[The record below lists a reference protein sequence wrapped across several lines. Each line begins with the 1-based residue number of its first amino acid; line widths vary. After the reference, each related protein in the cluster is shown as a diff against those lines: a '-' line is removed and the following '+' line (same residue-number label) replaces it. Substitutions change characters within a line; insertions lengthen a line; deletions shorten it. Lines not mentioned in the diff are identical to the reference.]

1 MGANSTLVSRGP
13 LVAFLCFCV
22 RSNMEEPGGD
32 DRSPEDETNDPA
44 FDHHLE
50 EVLSKGA
57 SKYKLNT
64 KNVKTMLNVCVIRK
78 LVV

>member
-1 MGANSTLVSRGP
+1 
-13 LVAFLCFCV
+13 
-22 RSNMEEPGGD
+22 MEEPGGD
-32 DRSPEDETNDPA
+32 DRSPEDETNDPT